1 MAMVIVLSAAD
12 AAHVRGASE
21 VAPAI
26 AALSPF
32 PLIDGRFY
40 LGLEV
45 LSDSLHSDN
54 HDYLATLPQ
63 VDLASVAN
71 LLPVDSKA

>member
-1 MAMVIVLSAAD
+1 MAMVIVLLAAD

-32 PLIDGRFY
+32 PLTDGRYY
-40 LGLEV
+40 LDLEV
-45 LSDSLHSDN
+45 LSDPLHADN
-54 HDYLATLPQ
+54 HDYLATLPR
-63 VDLASVAN
+63 VDFASIAS
-71 LLPVDSKA
+71 LLPVDTKA